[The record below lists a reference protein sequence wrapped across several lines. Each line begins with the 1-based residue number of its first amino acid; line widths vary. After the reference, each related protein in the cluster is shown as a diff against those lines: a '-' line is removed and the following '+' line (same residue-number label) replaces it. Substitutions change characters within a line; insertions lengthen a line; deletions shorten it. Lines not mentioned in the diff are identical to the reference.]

1 MPHCWKSH
9 DAAHMCNISG
19 ITNPNSETQAELIRE
34 LYTRSNIDV
43 NDVGYLE
50 AHGTGTQVLNIC
62 TSTVLPAKSDSDVM
76 FCLQRYQGLIIDRS
90 LVY

>member
-1 MPHCWKSH
+1 MS
-9 DAAHMCNISG
+9 NISG

-34 LYTRSNIDV
+34 LYTSSNIDV

-50 AHGTGTQVLNIC
+50 AHGTGTQVFIIC
-62 TSTVLPAKSDSDVM
+62 TSTGLPAKSNSDIM
-76 FCLQRYQGLIIDRS
+76 FFFQRYQGLIIDRS